1 MRIQSRHDMG
11 TRDSKRSEGISPE
24 LAAKLAS
31 APFVIGSDE
40 VGLGAWAGPLVV
52 VGVLVPGDWVP
63 PTGLTD
69 SKAMTEAARERLFDE
84 LVSQGV
90 KHIVSAMSAKDLDI
104 QGVGKAIL
112 QMHRNVHLY
121 LRGDAQN
128 TVSIADGSLNLGS
141 EILSVPRADAYVS
154 AVSAA
159 SVVAKVVRDRMMVNY
174 DGDYPGYN
182 FRENKGYGGDENHA
196 HTIALRKL
204 GPCAIHRRSY
214 KPVADVVREKE
225 SSELQC
231 GWEIEG

>member
-84 LVSQGV
+84 LVPHVRHLVTV
-90 KHIVSAMSAKDLDI
+90 KSAKDLDRD
-104 QGVGKAIL
+104 GVGKSLI
-112 QMHRNVHLY
+112 QMHRVVHLQMR
-121 LRGDAQN
+121 RGFKDAIC
-128 TVSIADGSLNLGS
+128 VADGNLTLGDGIIS
-141 EILSVPRADAYVS
+141 AKRADGNVA